1 MDLEGRPVAK
11 ARIDVPY
18 LWSPPSSGLPGWL
31 ESLASPPGKR
41 LGRWLDQARERG
53 VNDPTQGLVESAG
66 TAIPTAF
73 TGPDGRFR
81 LADVGPDQIAEILVS
96 GPTIATAQLY
106 VMGCDGAE
114 VRATLHRFRRSGL
127 VVYHARRFE
136 SSVAP
141 GKPIEGIVR
150 DKDSGQPIAGLKLEG
165 MVFEERSRVPA
176 PGIETSDRRA
186 GPLSPHRPAQ
196 GTGLSPLRLA
206 GWRKTLS
213 QRHLPRRG

>member
-1 MDLEGRPVAK
+1 MAVG
-11 ARIDVPY
+11 
-18 LWSPPSSGLPGWL
+18 
-31 ESLASPPGKR
+31 
-41 LGRWLDQARERG
+41 
-53 VNDPTQGLVESAG
+53 G

-106 VMGCDGAE
+106 VMGRDGAE
-114 VRATLHRFRRSGL
+114 VRATPHQFRRPGL

-165 MVFEERSRVPA
+165 MVFEEHSLVPA
-176 PGIETSDRRA
+176 PGIEARTD
-186 GPLSPHRPAQ
+186 AQ
-196 GTGLSPLRLA
+196 GHYRLTGLPRAPAYRLFVEPGGA
-206 GWRKTLS
+206 KTLS